1 MNSNYSK
8 FLHPKISDEIKESV
22 QNQLIEDISIY
33 DNGGIY
39 ERVEN
44 EFKKKF
50 NVENAVAVNSG
61 TTALFSMFYG
71 AGITHGDEV
80 IVPSYTFCN
89 LCAPSSTGSRIEIC

>member
-8 FLHPKISDEIKESV
+8 FLHPQISDEIKESV

-44 EFKKKF
+44 EFKRKF

-80 IVPSYTFCN
+80 IVPSYTFLQLVRPFIN
-89 LCAPSSTGSRIEIC
+89 WEQN